1 MVGLSRRR
9 TTSTCRR
16 ARSSSSTRSEMRR
29 GRSSQRR
36 GRANDHPRAGSDGR
50 VCRHPRWLRGL
61 RVAERGP
68 GTHHRR
74 APRASG
80 GRRCRHARDAR
91 VRHRAVVSGASG
103 IGRERRPRRPRP
115 VDREA
120 RSRTRDIGLGRRP
133 RRADRGRGERAHSIR
148 GARGHPS
155 EDGDGSLMDLSI
167 DGWRDWGRA
176 AARETARRRLI
187 DFVAIAHRD
196 YQAGWVHRDLC
207 ERLERF
213 SSAAA
218 AGLSPRLVV
227 AMPPR
232 HGKTRLVS
240 QIWPIWHLARHPGHE
255 FVAASYGQEL
265 ADDNSRTAREVARSD
280 RVLGVFPGL
289 LPQRPGRRPSA
300 YRSGDVDRV
309 NHWRVGGGGSYQAV
323 GVGGPLTGRGAHII
337 GIDDPLKDRAEADS
351 PARRRLV
358 CGWYR
363 STAYTR
369 LAPGGGVIITATRW
383 HENDLTGQVLAEMAE
398 DGDAWEVVS
407 YPAIA
412 EEDEPHRRI
421 GEALHPE
428 RYPIDNLLAIQR
440 AIGSREWAALYQ
452 QRPAPV
458 AGGLFRREWFG
469 RTYSFEPR
477 TAPFDEQAISV
488 DATFKGTDTADFV
501 CMQVWGRRG
510 AQFYLLDQIG

>member
-1 MVGLSRRR
+1 
-9 TTSTCRR
+9 
-16 ARSSSSTRSEMRR
+16 
-29 GRSSQRR
+29 
-36 GRANDHPRAGSDGR
+36 
-50 VCRHPRWLRGL
+50 
-61 RVAERGP
+61 
-68 GTHHRR
+68 
-74 APRASG
+74 
-80 GRRCRHARDAR
+80 
-91 VRHRAVVSGASG
+91 
-103 IGRERRPRRPRP
+103 
-115 VDREA
+115 
-120 RSRTRDIGLGRRP
+120 
-133 RRADRGRGERAHSIR
+133 
-148 GARGHPS
+148 
-155 EDGDGSLMDLSI
+155 MDLSI

-280 RVLGVFPGL
+280 RVLDVFPGL

-398 DGDAWEVVS
+398 GGDAWEVVS

-469 RTYSFEPR
+469 RTYGFDPR
-477 TAPFDEQAISV
+477 TAPFDEQAFSV

-510 AQFYLLDQIG
+510 AQFYLLDQVHARMSYPETRASLRALCAKWPLAGLKLIEAKANGQALIDDLATEIPGIVAYDPRVSKEARAQVAAVAFEAGNVFLPSPGHAPWIGDYVEEHAVFPAGAHDDQVDATSQMLIRWTARQQGRSFVSLVG